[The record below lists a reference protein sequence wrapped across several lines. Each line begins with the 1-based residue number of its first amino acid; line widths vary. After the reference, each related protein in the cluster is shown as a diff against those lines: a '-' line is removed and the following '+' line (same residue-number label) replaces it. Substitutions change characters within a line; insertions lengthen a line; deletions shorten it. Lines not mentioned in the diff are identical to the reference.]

1 MREYIA
7 RLIDT
12 GMNRET
18 ALMIVRYYRR
28 RGLLTELARY
38 VSEVEEECRVKMEA
52 V

>member
-18 ALMIVRYYRR
+18 ALAVVRYFVR
-28 RGLLTELARY
+28 RGLLPDLARY
-38 VSEVEEECRVKMEA
+38 VSEVEEECRVTMET

>member
-1 MREYIA
+1 MHDYIS

-18 ALMIVRYYRR
+18 AVAICRYYRR
-28 RGLLTELARY
+28 RGLLSDLAQY
-38 VSEVEEECRVKMEA
+38 VSEVEEECRVKMDG

>member
-1 MREYIA
+1 MRDYIA

-28 RGLLTELARY
+28 RGLLDDLARY
-38 VSEVEEECRVKMEA
+38 VSEVEEECRGTMDQV
-52 V
+52 

>member
-18 ALMIVRYYRR
+18 ALMIVRYFRR
-28 RGLLTELARY
+28 RGLLSDLAQY
-38 VSEVEEECRVKMEA
+38 VSEVEEECRVQMEA